1 MRVCFSELNGKI
13 QEKLIQNEKKTRRK
27 TDEVTELLSSLLKI
41 AHGHLN
47 KKQNENKCKDQSA
60 SGFSDTKCQVTI
72 KQRFHTSEKKNAD

>member
-13 QEKLIQNEKKTRRK
+13 QEKLIQNEKKTERK

-47 KKQNENKCKDQSA
+47 KKQKKNKCKDQSA
-60 SGFSDTKCQVTI
+60 SGCTVTPNVHSDTKCPVT
-72 KQRFHTSEKKNAD
+72 RE